1 VLGPRSTPIVTV
13 TVAAAVVLVACGSPT
28 DLLPPPG
35 LLALS
40 VRPIIRTRRAAKC
53 AEGQRH
59 VHPAP
64 MDSNTLSESR
74 HDSDTHNYPVR
85 RPVIRGAGLLRSRYR
100 AASAWTSESAAV
112 SASASAVTAYISQRM
127 PSASSAQNLSA
138 LA

>member
-1 VLGPRSTPIVTV
+1 MLGPRSTPIVTV
-13 TVAAAVVLVACGSPT
+13 TVAAAVVLAAGARLTCFHRQGFSPC
-28 DLLPPPG
+28 PFVP
-35 LLALS
+35 
-40 VRPIIRTRRAAKC
+40 
-53 AEGQRH
+53 
-59 VHPAP
+59 
-64 MDSNTLSESR
+64 LSESR

-85 RPVIRGAGLLRSRYR
+85 RPVIRGAGLLRCRYR